1 MLDLIEKIAENLR
14 KDPTNR
20 QIYKDLCSV
29 ARELLKTD
37 EKSGVKWLKWLAER
51 CEEMVSKT
59 FARDLGMAREFV
71 SLHKQVLLATAPYDF
86 DSYCLYLE
94 FNRDPEKKFY
104 LPRRKFLRVLVE
116 DLQDLSEGKIDFLG
130 ISLPPRVGKSTLCIF
145 FMTWIMGKRPDV
157 ASVMS
162 GHSDK

>member
-1 MLDLIEKIAENLR
+1 MLDLIEKIAENLQ

-71 SLHKQVLLATAPYDF
+71 SLHKQVFLATAPYDF
-86 DSYCLYLE
+86 VLSVLGVQ
-94 FNRDPEKKFY
+94 
-104 LPRRKFLRVLVE
+104 PRAGQEILSTPPKVSAGARGRFAGLV
-116 DLQDLSEGKIDFLG
+116 
-130 ISLPPRVGKSTLCIF
+130 
-145 FMTWIMGKRPDV
+145 
-157 ASVMS
+157 
-162 GHSDK
+162 